1 LAVLDF
7 NMVTPTTTQ
16 PRTLIKED
24 KLHVEQLA
32 ACQYFETE
40 RIHLPPD
47 NAFFGLCDG
56 ATFELWGVLEG
67 RATIEWAGQPVTLSG
82 VSWALLPA
90 DLGEF
95 QVIAEEPSTLLRVI
109 VPEVDD
115 E

>member
-1 LAVLDF
+1 MPSPAPSHDPQAYRWAGPGDV
-7 NMVTPTTTQ
+7 
-16 PRTLIKED
+16 
-24 KLHVEQLA
+24 
-32 ACQYFETE
+32 
-40 RIHLPPD
+40 